1 MEICTKWDGELI
13 VVENFFEELKAR
25 AERSRHFDR
34 RDRRIGLRRSLLLV
48 AAVVVATSACAAN
61 SHVGL
66 GTRVRI
72 SASEVSSDRLVGEV
86 SSLGDDT
93 VALRLDE
100 SMALQP
106 VPLALVERIEVS
118 RGFVRGNQVLIFA
131 GTAIGTAVGVA
142 VAVPIWSEDCD
153 EQAQCDLNKLG
164 AVMVI
169 LVYMG
174 VGLITG
180 WLVGV
185 PFFEYE
191 RWKQVPLDRLRV
203 SVVPQ
208 RDGRFALG
216 LSVAF

>member
-1 MEICTKWDGELI
+1 M
-13 VVENFFEELKAR
+13 
-25 AERSRHFDR
+25 RSITF
-34 RDRRIGLRRSLLLV
+34 LV

-86 SSLGDDT
+86 SSLGDDA

-106 VPLALVERIEVS
+106 VPLASVERIEVS
-118 RGFVRGNQVLIFA
+118 RGFKRGNLVLTLA
-131 GTAIGTAVGVA
+131 GGAIGTAVGVA
-142 VAVPIWSEDCD
+142 VAVPILSEDCD
-153 EQAQCDLNKLG
+153 EQAQVCDLKVLG
-164 AVMVI
+164 AGMVI
-169 LVYMG
+169 LVYMS
-174 VGLITG
+174 VGAIAG

-185 PFFEYE
+185 PFFKYE

-216 LSVAF
+216 LSVGF

>member
-1 MEICTKWDGELI
+1 M
-13 VVENFFEELKAR
+13 
-25 AERSRHFDR
+25 RSITF
-34 RDRRIGLRRSLLLV
+34 LV

-61 SHVGL
+61 THVGL

-86 SSLGDDT
+86 SSLGDDA

-100 SMALQP
+100 SMGLLP
-106 VPLALVERIEVS
+106 VPLASVERIEVS
-118 RGFVRGNQVLIFA
+118 RGFKRGNQVLTLA
-131 GTAIGTAVGVA
+131 GAAIGTAVGIVY
-142 VAVPIWSEDCD
+142 AVPILSEDCD
-153 EQAQCDLNKLG
+153 EHGLVSCDLNEL
-164 AVMVI
+164 AVLAIPM
-169 LVYMG
+169 YMG
-174 VGLITG
+174 VGLIAG

-185 PFFEYE
+185 PFFKYE

-216 LSVAF
+216 LSVGF

>member
-1 MEICTKWDGELI
+1 MRHATI
-13 VVENFFEELKAR
+13 FFEELKAR

-86 SSLGDDT
+86 TSLGDDT

-100 SMALQP
+100 SKALQP
-106 VPLALVERIEVS
+106 VPLASVERIEVS
-118 RGFVRGNQVLIFA
+118 RGFVRGNQVLILA

-153 EQAQCDLNKLG
+153 EQAQVCDLNKLG

-169 LVYMG
+169 LTYMSI
-174 VGLITG
+174 GLIAG

-185 PFFEYE
+185 PFFKYE
-191 RWKQVPLDRLRV
+191 DWKQVPLDRLRV

-208 RDGRFALG
+208 RDRRFALG
-216 LSVAF
+216 FSVAF